1 MVIAHLILTVLVLAI
16 SHLSPGFDW
25 NHMVKHHM
33 LRKQT
38 VINDMSVQNHEELTQ
53 RILQKKMMRK
63 KI

>member
-1 MVIAHLILTVLVLAI
+1 MVIAQMTLTMSVLAI

-25 NHMVKHHM
+25 NHIIKHHM

-38 VINDMSVQNHEELTQ
+38 VINDIAVHNHEELTQ
-53 RILQKKMMRK
+53 HILQKNDE